1 MKGGRVRH
9 VLVSI
14 TTAGRFKTK
23 ATPSLVQTGTSAI
36 LNFSRQLT
44 RKKKAKRMTEQKPG
58 IRYYIK
64 LLYPFVKKDR
74 GLLFFGLFAMLVTSA
89 LRLVDPLILALII
102 DKSIPNQ
109 DMHEMLQYSFM
120 FIAVVLVSG
129 LLSYLQ
135 IVLLSRLGIKVITKF
150 KGEVF
155 RHLLKLPVPW
165 FNKQPV
171 GELIA
176 RVESDSERV
185 KVLFSDLSITI
196 IGNILFFVGVFIVLF
211 IRDWQTTIYILPI
224 ILVSMIAYFFI
235 FKYIS
240 KYFRQI
246 REKYAI
252 VTAKITDYVQ
262 GMHMIQALNQQ
273 SRILSDLEGASKA
286 KKHIETKT
294 SFIEYG
300 AQSVFMFFFNVVFVV
315 IVIMVSAPKII
326 SGVATLGT
334 LIVFI
339 QYIYRMVWPLMH
351 LSENVMQMQRSFVS
365 LKRILELTEL
375 TTEDETYT
383 GTQLP
388 SFEHEIRFENVSFA
402 YNAEDWILK
411 DVSFSIPKGKK
422 IALVGASGSGK
433 TTTVSLLCGF
443 YHVQKGRILIDG
455 VSIDDLDFR
464 AWRRKIGLIL
474 QDIFLF
480 PGSILENIRVY
491 NDNVPEEEV
500 KKAVSVVQLDDF
512 IRVLPDGINSEL
524 AERGQNISQ
533 GEKQLISFARALAF
547 NSEIIIMDEATASID
562 PQTEAKIQRTM
573 QKVFAGKTAVVVA
586 HRLTSVLDAD
596 EILYFS
602 NGKISARGSHQEL
615 MQLSAEYR
623 KLVELQMLG
632 EDHE

>member
-1 MKGGRVRH
+1 MK
-9 VLVSI
+9 
-14 TTAGRFKTK
+14 
-23 ATPSLVQTGTSAI
+23 
-36 LNFSRQLT
+36 
-44 RKKKAKRMTEQKPG
+44 EQKPG

-64 LLYPFVKKDR
+64 LLYPFIKKDR

-89 LRLVDPLILALII
+89 LRLVDPLILAMII

-109 DMHEMLQYSFM
+109 DIDQMLRYGFM
-120 FIAVVLVSG
+120 FIAVVLISG

-150 KGEVF
+150 KGDVF

-211 IRDWQTTIYILPI
+211 IRDWKTTIYILPI
-224 ILVSMIAYFFI
+224 IAISMISYGYI

-240 KYFRQI
+240 KFFRQI

-252 VTAKITDYVQ
+252 VTAKITDYIQ

-273 SRILSDLEGASKA
+273 KRVIGDLEVASRS

-300 AQSVFMFFFNVVFVV
+300 AQSVFMFFFNVLFVV
-315 IVIMVSAPKII
+315 IVIMISAPKII
-326 SGVATLGT
+326 AGVATLGT

-375 TTEDETYT
+375 TTEDETYL
-383 GTQLP
+383 GSMQP
-388 SFEHEIRFENVSFA
+388 SFAHEIRFENVSFA
-402 YNAEDWILK
+402 YKDEDWILK
-411 DVSFSIPKGKK
+411 DVSFTIPKGKK

-455 VSIDDLDFR
+455 IPIDQLDFR

-491 NDNVPEEEV
+491 NDNVSEEEV
-500 KKAVSVVQLDDF
+500 QKAVSVVQLDDF
-512 IRVLPDGINSEL
+512 IRVLPEGLNSEL

-573 QKVFAGKTAVVVA
+573 KKVFAGKTAVVVA

-602 NGKISARGSHQEL
+602 GGRILARGKHQEL
-615 MQLSAEYR
+615 MQLSPEYR
-623 KLVELQMLG
+623 KLVELQLVG
-632 EDHE
+632 DDHE

>member
-1 MKGGRVRH
+1 MK
-9 VLVSI
+9 
-14 TTAGRFKTK
+14 
-23 ATPSLVQTGTSAI
+23 
-36 LNFSRQLT
+36 
-44 RKKKAKRMTEQKPG
+44 EQKPG
-58 IRYYIK
+58 FIYYVK
-64 LLYPFVKKDR
+64 LLYPFIKKDR
-74 GLLFFGLFAMLVTSA
+74 SLLFFGLFAMLVTSA

-109 DMHEMLQYSFM
+109 DMREMMQYGIM
-120 FIAVVLVSG
+120 FIGVVLISG

-150 KGEVF
+150 KGDVF
-155 RHLLKLPVPW
+155 KHLLKLPVPW

-196 IGNILFFVGVFIVLF
+196 MGNILFFVGVFVVLF
-211 IRDWQTTIYILPI
+211 VRDWQTTIYILPI
-224 ILVSMIAYFFI
+224 IIISMVSYSFI
-235 FKYIS
+235 FRYIS
-240 KYFRQI
+240 KFFRQI

-252 VTAKITDYVQ
+252 VTAKITDYIQ

-273 SRILSDLEGASKA
+273 TRITKDLESASRA
-286 KKHIETKT
+286 KKNLETKT

-300 AQSVFMFFFNVVFVV
+300 AQSFFMFFFNVLFVV
-315 IVIMVSAPKII
+315 IVIWISAPKII

-339 QYIYRMVWPLMH
+339 QYIYRMVWSLMH

-375 TTEDETYT
+375 STEDETYQ
-383 GTQLP
+383 GNQLP
-388 SFEHEIRFENVSFA
+388 SFEREIRFENVSFA
-402 YNAEDWILK
+402 YKDEDWILK
-411 DVSFSIPKGKK
+411 DVSFTIPKGKK

-443 YHVQKGRILIDG
+443 YHVQKGRILIDDTP
-455 VSIDDLDFR
+455 IDNLDFR

-491 NDNVPEEEV
+491 NDTVSEDEV

-512 IRVLPDGINSEL
+512 IAQLPAGLNSEL

-573 QKVFAGKTAVVVA
+573 KKVFKGKTAIVVA

-602 NGKISARGSHQEL
+602 NGKILARGKHAEL
-615 MQLSAEYR
+615 MKLSPEYR
-623 KLVELQMLG
+623 KLVELQLVG

>member
-1 MKGGRVRH
+1 
-9 VLVSI
+9 
-14 TTAGRFKTK
+14 
-23 ATPSLVQTGTSAI
+23 
-36 LNFSRQLT
+36 
-44 RKKKAKRMTEQKPG
+44 MTEQKTG
-58 IRYYIK
+58 FKYYFK

-74 GLLFFGLFAMLVTSA
+74 GLLFFGLIAMLVSSA

-102 DKSIPNQ
+102 DESIPNQ
-109 DMHEMLQYSFM
+109 DMQQMLQYGLLFV
-120 FIAVVLVSG
+120 AVVLISG

-155 RHLLKLPVPW
+155 RHLLKLPIPW

-185 KVLFSDLSITI
+185 KVLFSELSITI
-196 IGNILFFVGVFIVLF
+196 IGNILFFVGVFVVLF
-211 IRDWQTTIYILPI
+211 IRDWQTTIYMLPI
-224 ILVSMIAYFFI
+224 IVICMVGYAFLFR
-235 FKYIS
+235 YIT
-240 KYFRQI
+240 KFFRQI

-273 SRILSDLEGASKA
+273 ERILDDLETASLA
-286 KKHIETKT
+286 KKRVETKT

-300 AQSVFMFFFNVVFVV
+300 AQSFFMFIFNVLFVV
-315 IVIMVSAPKII
+315 IVILLSAPKII
-326 SGVATLGT
+326 AGVATLGT

-383 GTQLP
+383 GNLQP

-402 YNAEDWILK
+402 YNDEDWILK
-411 DVSFSIPKGKK
+411 DLSFSIPKGKK

-443 YHVQKGRILIDG
+443 YHVQKGKILIDG
-455 VSIDDLDFR
+455 VNIDDLDFR

-480 PGSILENIRVY
+480 PGSILENVRVY
-491 NDNVPEEEV
+491 NDQVSEAQV
-500 KKAVSVVQLDDF
+500 RQAISVVQLDDF
-512 IRVLPDGINSEL
+512 MSALPDGLNSEL

-573 QKVFAGKTAVVVA
+573 QNVFAGKTAVVVA

-602 NGKISARGSHQEL
+602 EGRISAQGTHQEL
-615 MQLSAEYR
+615 MLLSPEYR
-623 KLVELQMLG
+623 KLVELQLVG
-632 EDHE
+632 VQHE